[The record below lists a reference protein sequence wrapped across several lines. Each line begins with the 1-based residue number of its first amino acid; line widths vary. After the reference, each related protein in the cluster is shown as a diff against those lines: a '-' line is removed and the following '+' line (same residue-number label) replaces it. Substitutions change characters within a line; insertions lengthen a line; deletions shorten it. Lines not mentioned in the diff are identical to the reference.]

1 MRTLSWLGRVL
12 VVPAVGFGLLVW
24 WVAAALARG
33 GYDMSSWAVLLL
45 FGGLALSRATPRVA
59 IVAFYGAFALQF
71 VRAVCR
77 FDQVGWLAY
86 AAIPLAAIVYG
97 AATAQRRRRALG
109 VLLSLG
115 LLIGLFTNVPALGQI
130 DYFSMPGQAISPGAY
145 WGFIDGVGI
154 VNGKSW
160 PPSSAFS
167 LAEVVVGTVVWS
179 AGAMLLVL
187 AGWTIGSGYRARR
200 LQWAAE
206 IRSDADRAA
215 LTASTADLRLAEQR
229 DRIAQDVHDI
239 TAHRLSV
246 ILAQADGAAAHAS
259 DPDTRATLATISG
272 SARSA
277 LTEIR
282 TLLENLDD
290 PTDGDTARGVVD
302 VRSLIA
308 AAVGDGVPITLEEH
322 GATKPLSN
330 SAGLAAY
337 RIVQEALA
345 NAMRHG
351 SGDAIRV
358 TLDWRDGG
366 LAIFVVSSVKTDA
379 ARTDEEPGRGLP
391 GMKERARSVGGWLT
405 AGRDG
410 TEFIVAAHVPTDD
423 ATAA

>member
-1 MRTLSWLGRVL
+1 MRTVRWLGRVL
-12 VVPAVGFGLLVW
+12 LVPTVGVGLLTW
-24 WVAAALARG
+24 WVGAALSRN
-33 GYDMSSWAVLLL
+33 GYDMSAWTVLLL

-77 FDQVGWLAY
+77 FDQVGWVAW
-86 AAIPLAAIVYG
+86 AAIPLAAVVYG
-97 AATAQRRRRALG
+97 ATTAHRRRMLG

-115 LLIGLFTNVPALGQI
+115 LLIGVFGNVPGLGRI
-130 DYFSMPGQAISPGAY
+130 DYSSMPDQVISPGSS

-154 VNGKSW
+154 VNGKIW
-160 PPSSAFS
+160 SSSPDFDPT
-167 LAEVVVGTVVWS
+167 EIIVGTIVWT

-200 LQWAAE
+200 LQWEAE
-206 IRSDADRAA
+206 ARADADRTA
-215 LTASTADLRLAEQR
+215 LDASTADLRLVEQR

-246 ILAQADGAAAHAS
+246 ILAQADGAAATAS

-290 PTDGDTARGVVD
+290 PADGDTGRGID
-302 VRSLIA
+302 DLRALIA
-308 AAVGDGVPITLEEH
+308 TARTEGVPVTLEEH
-322 GATKPLSN
+322 GTPEPLSA

-337 RIVQEALA
+337 RIAQEALT
-345 NAMRHG
+345 NAIRHG
-351 SGDAIRV
+351 SGAGIRA
-358 TLDWRDGG
+358 TLDWRDEG
-366 LAIFVVSSVKTDA
+366 LALFVVSA
-379 ARTDEEPGRGLP
+379 LRTGAQPDGASTGRGLP
-391 GMKERARSVGGWLT
+391 GMRERARSVGGWLT
-405 AGRDG
+405 AGGDG
-410 TEFIVAAHVPTDD
+410 TDYIVAAHLPT
-423 ATAA
+423 AGGALP

>member
-12 VVPAVGFGLLVW
+12 LVPAVGVGLLVW
-24 WVAAALARG
+24 WVAAALGRN

-59 IVAFYGAFALQF
+59 IVAFYVAFALQF
-71 VRAVCR
+71 VRGVCR

-97 AATAQRRRRALG
+97 AVTAEHRRRALG

-115 LLIGLFTNVPALGQI
+115 LLTGLFTNVPALGRI
-130 DYFSMPGQAISPGAY
+130 DFSVPGQGDDPGAY

-154 VNGKSW
+154 VNGKIW
-160 PPSSAFS
+160 PASSAFG
-167 LAEVVVGTVVWS
+167 LAEILVGTIVWS

-206 IRSDADRAA
+206 ARSDVDRAA
-215 LTASTADLRLAEQR
+215 LTVSNADLRLAEQR

-290 PTDGDTARGVVD
+290 PTDGDTTRGVTD
-302 VRSLIA
+302 VRGLIA
-308 AAVGDGVPITLEEH
+308 AASSEGVPVTLEEH
-322 GATKPLSN
+322 GAVKQLSN

-337 RIVQEALA
+337 RIVQEALT
-345 NAMRHG
+345 NAIRHG
-351 SGDAIRV
+351 TGDAIRA
-358 TLDWRDGG
+358 TLDWRDEG
-366 LAIFVVSSVKTDA
+366 LAIFVVSSLQANAASTDDKT
-379 ARTDEEPGRGLP
+379 GRGLP
-391 GMKERARSVGGWLT
+391 GMKERARFVGGWLT

-410 TEFIVAAHVPTDD
+410 TDYIVAAHIPTAETP
-423 ATAA
+423 AT